1 MKAFN
6 KSIVDEFRTNDGK
19 VGGQFEGAN
28 LLLLTTT
35 GAKSGQPR
43 LAPLAYFTID
53 GKTIIIG
60 SKAGA
65 DTNPDWVHN
74 LRANPRAHI
83 EVGTDAYDVTSRE
96 LPHGRAR
103 RDLRQGRR
111 RGAGLRRIPGEHQPG
126 HPAVRTRAGLAAAVK
141 RLSASAIRA
150 RIGSPEIT
158 TSTIVSDWWVWPRAR
173 TSSVGTPAA
182 SSAAA

>member
-1 MKAFN
+1 MSEVFSADAMKEFN
-6 KSIVDEFRTNDGK
+6 KKLVEEFRANGGK
-19 VGGQFEGAN
+19 VGGQFAGAD

-53 GKTIIIG
+53 DKMIIIG

-74 LRANPRAHI
+74 LRANPSAHI

-96 LPHGRAR
+96 LP
-103 RDLRQGRR
+103 RDERDALFDKVVAAAPGFGEYQ
-111 RGAGLRRIPGEHQPG
+111 AKTSRIIPLFEL
-126 HPAVRTRAGLAAAVK
+126 TRA
-141 RLSASAIRA
+141 
-150 RIGSPEIT
+150 
-158 TSTIVSDWWVWPRAR
+158 
-173 TSSVGTPAA
+173 
-182 SSAAA
+182 